1 MRHPAKWFAATAALL
16 VFFAFVSKSW
26 APLLDVQI
34 RDTYYVFSSRHVFL
48 AMSVLLALFA
58 AIYYVLPVNPRAA
71 GAHFWLTTAGIL
83 LFWVGYHS
91 YAALFMPLAGSLD
104 FRSMDFAAAEGWTRW
119 IYVSIAVML
128 IAQGVFLVNLISGI
142 VKLRTIQ

>member
-34 RDTYYVFSSRHVFL
+34 RDTYYVISSGHVFL

-83 LFWVGYHS
+83 LFCVGCYS

-104 FRSMDFAAAEGWTRW
+104 FRSMHFAAAEGW

-142 VKLRTIQ
+142 VKLRTIR